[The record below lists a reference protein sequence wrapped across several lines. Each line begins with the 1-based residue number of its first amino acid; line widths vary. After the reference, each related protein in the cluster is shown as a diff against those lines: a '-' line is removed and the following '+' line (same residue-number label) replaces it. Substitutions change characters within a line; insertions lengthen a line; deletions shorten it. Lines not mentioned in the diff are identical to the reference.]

1 MAQEIPVGYFA
12 KNIEPVG
19 YHDLHGKPAFKLAM
33 QEKKDRWYL
42 YVAHLWHRGWSVID
56 VTDPAAP
63 EFCVYIPGPENTWT
77 IQIQVA
83 DDKMIAGLERIAP
96 GWGGADG
103 QPSAEGF
110 YIFEVSEPTAP
121 KRVGH
126 FKTGSTGTH
135 RNFYDGGNIVH
146 AAAGASGLSGKI
158 YRSIDISH
166 PGHPREV
173 GRFALPEQ
181 EMGVDTKGL
190 KFSFHRPAHI
200 EARARLS
207 LLR

>member
-1 MAQEIPVGYFA
+1 
-12 KNIEPVG
+12 
-19 YHDLHGKPAFKLAM
+19 
-33 QEKKDRWYL
+33 
-42 YVAHLWHRGWSVID
+42 
-56 VTDPAAP
+56 
-63 EFCVYIPGPENTWT
+63 
-77 IQIQVA
+77 
-83 DDKMIAGLERIAP
+83 MIAGLERIAP

-146 AAAGASGLSGKI
+146 AAAGATGLSGKI

-166 PGHPREV
+166 PGHPT
-173 GRFALPEQ
+173 L
-181 EMGVDTKGL
+181 MGLDGFKV
-190 KFSFHRPAHI
+190 
-200 EARARLS
+200 
-207 LLR
+207 